1 VGANRVAADGA
12 DHVGANAVA
21 ANGQP
26 ERGLA
31 SDGSDQVGAGR
42 TAAKPLDHMNFREL
56 AGEMDYDRLT
66 K

>member
-1 VGANRVAADGA
+1 M
-12 DHVGANAVA
+12 A

-31 SDGSDQVGAGR
+31 SDGADRTGAAR
-42 TAAKPLDHMNFREL
+42 LAEQSKKLDHMNFREV